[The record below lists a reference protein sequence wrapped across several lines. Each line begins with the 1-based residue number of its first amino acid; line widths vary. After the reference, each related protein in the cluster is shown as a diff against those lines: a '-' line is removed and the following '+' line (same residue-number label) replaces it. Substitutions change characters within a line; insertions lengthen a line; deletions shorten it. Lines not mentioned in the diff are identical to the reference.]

1 MSQHY
6 ATWIHFSPPFVDW
19 CSLLHSDDF
28 KKDPL
33 SRSGERVEGT
43 GRRGKKKILFFCMKI
58 VLTGRIS
65 FSNSDP
71 SSSIQTSPSGCFFLV
86 LCLETLVTLQ
96 LWAGQ
101 THLQPDRVTL
111 QQSES
116 PYPLMIV
123 PQKPTTYYLRV
134 TS

>member
-1 MSQHY
+1 MPRGSTFLRLLLIGVLCY
-6 ATWIHFSPPFVDW
+6 ILMILRRIHFPVQGKEW
-19 CSLLHSDDF
+19 
-28 KKDPL
+28 K
-33 SRSGERVEGT
+33 GQG
-43 GRRGKKKILFFCMKI
+43 GRKGKNKKKYILFFCTKI

-71 SSSIQTSPSGCFFLV
+71 SSSIQTSPSGCFFLG

-101 THLQPDRVTL
+101 AHLQPDCVTL